1 MQCQEFERLEQSFV
15 DLHHERLERVTK
27 ETLASEAEARLRRAE
42 LQALVEVFDHAIE
55 HACQGR
61 VPVKL
66 PASRNLGGIIGP
78 Y

>member
-15 DLHHERLERVTK
+15 DLRHERLERVTK
-27 ETLASEAEARLRRAE
+27 GTLAPEVEAQLRRAE
-42 LQALVEVFDHAIE
+42 LQALVEVLDHATK

-66 PASRNLGGIIGP
+66 PASRNIGGIIGP